1 MGFEPIMNWME
12 MARER
17 ELLLEHVAKHPPKT
31 RTRTLSV
38 PGIDIS
44 FNFGSGGGVWDDD
57 TVRPNRARSN
67 TAV

>member
-1 MGFEPIMNWME
+1 

-38 PGIDIS
+38 PGIDIN
-44 FNFGSGGGVWDDD
+44 FNFGSGGGVWDAGSMPAS
-57 TVRPNRARSN
+57 RPNRIRSN
-67 TAV
+67 TAVL